1 MISHYEEYGNEQ
13 VCLDQRNYLFRREAF
28 VVIMYGNVS
37 KDIESLKVIQCQVI
51 EGFLL
56 KA

>member
-1 MISHYEEYGNEQ
+1 MISHYGKYGNEQ

-37 KDIESLKVIQCQVI
+37 KDIQSLKVCQCQVI